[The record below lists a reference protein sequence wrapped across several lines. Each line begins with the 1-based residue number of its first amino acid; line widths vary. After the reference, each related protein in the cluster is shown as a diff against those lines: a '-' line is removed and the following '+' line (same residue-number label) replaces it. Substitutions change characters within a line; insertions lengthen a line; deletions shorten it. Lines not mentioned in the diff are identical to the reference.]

1 MAIIKP
7 FKALRP
13 RTGLENQVASRP
25 YDVLNSREARE
36 EAAGNPYSFYHIS
49 KAEIDLPEDVDV
61 HDGSVYQK
69 AAENL
74 KRFQQEKILVRE
86 AAPCYYI
93 YRLEMH
99 GKVQTGLSCVSSVH
113 DYEHDR
119 IKKHELTRP
128 EKEQD
133 RINHIATTGAQTGNV
148 FLAYHAVDETDE
160 LIARWQEVYQPV
172 YDFGTADGVH
182 HSVWIINDAEEIA
195 RLTSLFALKVPATYI
210 ADGHHRAA
218 SAAKVVHALTGPE
231 AEPGSD
237 AWFFLTTL
245 FPDNQLHIFDY
256 NRVVKDLNGFSVKE
270 FLSALDYAFTV
281 SCTEKTAVKPAA
293 PHEFGMYLEGKWYEL
308 VSRAGTYDTDPIGIL
323 DVTILQKNVLDT
335 LLGIKDPRTDNRIDF
350 VGGIRGTDELQK
362 RVDSKEMQ
370 VAFTVF
376 PVTMDQLFEI
386 ADTGQI
392 MPPKSTWFEPK
403 LRDGLLTHLIRDTD

>member
-1 MAIIKP
+1 
-7 FKALRP
+7 
-13 RTGLENQVASRP
+13 
-25 YDVLNSREARE
+25 
-36 EAAGNPYSFYHIS
+36 
-49 KAEIDLPEDVDV
+49 
-61 HDGSVYQK
+61 YQK

-148 FLAYHAVDETDE
+148 FLAYHAVDEIDE

-195 RLTSLFALKVPATYI
+195 RLTSLFA
-210 ADGHHRAA
+210 
-218 SAAKVVHALTGPE
+218 
-231 AEPGSD
+231 
-237 AWFFLTTL
+237 
-245 FPDNQLHIFDY
+245 
-256 NRVVKDLNGFSVKE
+256 
-270 FLSALDYAFTV
+270 
-281 SCTEKTAVKPAA
+281 
-293 PHEFGMYLEGKWYEL
+293 
-308 VSRAGTYDTDPIGIL
+308 
-323 DVTILQKNVLDT
+323 
-335 LLGIKDPRTDNRIDF
+335 
-350 VGGIRGTDELQK
+350 
-362 RVDSKEMQ
+362 
-370 VAFTVF
+370 
-376 PVTMDQLFEI
+376 
-386 ADTGQI
+386 
-392 MPPKSTWFEPK
+392 
-403 LRDGLLTHLIRDTD
+403 